1 MSEQTSTGEWME
13 DALCMRLGIP
23 TDIFFEGPTYDP
35 IAAKQ
40 ACRNCP
46 VSRECL
52 EYQLRYEMR
61 GTAQTAGIFGG
72 LTADQRGPLRK
83 KLREAMKEDR
93 KGKLS

>member
-23 TDIFFEGPTYDP
+23 TDIFFEGPMYDP
-35 IAAKQ
+35 ITAKQ

-52 EYQLRYEMR
+52 EYQLRYEAR
-61 GTAQTAGIFGG
+61 GTAQTAGIFGC